1 MKKFLLL
8 LVFLLPMTVF
18 AENKTDVVKLSK
30 CVDENSARFLL
41 NKSEIKVKFI
51 GIDAE
56 EVITSSE
63 TDETNGSLVSDYVCS
78 ALTNA
83 KEIKIEYEP
92 QVEKEDKYGRIQAW
106 VYVDGQ
112 LLQANLLEL
121 GYAKTFYL
129 ENDYLNADLL
139 KEKENIAKENKVG
152 LWQEEKPADTN
163 VEEVNYDYH
172 TIKPLDFVWATDP
185 ETNETNI
192 FKIVLNFINEIFD
205 KFLKFIDDLIND
217 IL

>member
-1 MKKFLLL
+1 MRKILLL

-41 NKSEIKVKFI
+41 DKTEIKVKFI

-63 TDETNGSLVSDYVCS
+63 MDETNESLVSDYVCS

-92 QVEKEDKYGRIQAW
+92 QVEKEDKFGRIKAW
-106 VYVDGQ
+106 VYVDGT

-163 VEEVNYDYH
+163 VSEVKEEE
-172 TIKPLDFVWATDP
+172 K
-185 ETNETNI
+185 ETNI
-192 FKIVLNFINEIFD
+192 FKIILNFINEIFD

>member
-8 LVFLLPMTVF
+8 LVFLLPMMVF

-163 VEEVNYDYH
+163 VEEV
-172 TIKPLDFVWATDP
+172 K
-185 ETNETNI
+185 EEEKEKETNI

-217 IL
+217 ML

>member
-18 AENKTDVVKLSK
+18 AENKTDIVKLSK

-56 EVITSSE
+56 EIVKASE
-63 TDETNGSLVSDYVCS
+63 NDETNESLVSDYVCS
-78 ALTNA
+78 TLTNA

-92 QVEKEDKYGRIQAW
+92 QIDKEDKYGRIQAW
-106 VYVDGQ
+106 VYVDGT
-112 LLQANLLEL
+112 LLQANLLEM

-139 KEKENIAKENKVG
+139 KEKENIAKANKVG
-152 LWQEEKPADTN
+152 LWHEEEPADTN
-163 VEEVNYDYH
+163 VEEV
-172 TIKPLDFVWATDP
+172 K
-185 ETNETNI
+185 EEEKETNI